1 MTRFAVLVG
10 LLVANCTCTKGET
23 PSTEAQPPVALAG
36 PEGWALGADSGRFP
50 IVLPP
55 PCTLAEPVWTSVVAG
70 RTEFVAAPD
79 LLGELMVRNGPQQ
92 HETMGRM
99 RMALGQADVIAW
111 AIPANSSHVAAM
123 GSPWMLVGSTLDRTA
138 VWLQRAPGTAHETLT
153 RGEGLEVA
161 ASRCQDAHC
170 AVLVRSAE
178 AQDGG
183 REHTVYLGDA
193 NEATGQWR
201 RVELSKGVVSTR
213 LASIDRVESDS
224 AVVALDVGGGVEW
237 RRIGREASRVVA
249 TLALNEAPL
258 ASAFGPDDTAWVAAT
273 PSRGPDG
280 LDNGGLRIASSRSAA
295 VELRAPTK
303 ATRVTLHP
311 VGTAAV
317 VWWLAPRASG
327 GEQRLLH
334 AAVVSGGRA
343 VGPIAIAAEADDV
356 AFSAHGER
364 IDVWVQ
370 DDGSVTYAQVR
381 CVVGTAPPPLLRES
395 TP

>member
-23 PSTEAQPPVALAG
+23 PSTEGHPPVALAG

-123 GSPWMLVGSTLDRTA
+123 GSPWMLVGGTLDRTA

-213 LASIDRVESDS
+213 LASRATARSSPSMS
-224 AVVALDVGGGVEW
+224 AA
-237 RRIGREASRVVA
+237 
-249 TLALNEAPL
+249 
-258 ASAFGPDDTAWVAAT
+258 
-273 PSRGPDG
+273 
-280 LDNGGLRIASSRSAA
+280 ASS
-295 VELRAPTK
+295 
-303 ATRVTLHP
+303 
-311 VGTAAV
+311 GG
-317 VWWLAPRASG
+317 AS
-327 GEQRLLH
+327 
-334 AAVVSGGRA
+334 
-343 VGPIAIAAEADDV
+343 V
-356 AFSAHGER
+356 AKLPA
-364 IDVWVQ
+364 
-370 DDGSVTYAQVR
+370 
-381 CVVGTAPPPLLRES
+381 
-395 TP
+395 